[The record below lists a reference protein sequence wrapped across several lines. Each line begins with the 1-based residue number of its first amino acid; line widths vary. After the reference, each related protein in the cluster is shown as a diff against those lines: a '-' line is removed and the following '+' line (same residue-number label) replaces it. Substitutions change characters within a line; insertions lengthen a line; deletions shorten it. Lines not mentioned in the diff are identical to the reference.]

1 MPSIPLPEK
10 GQPLDLNYIY
20 EMASQINS
28 LTNTVAIRATSSS
41 KVNTNT
47 ETTSNLRFFA
57 STVPISATSATTG
70 NTEGFSVTYPELKFT
85 PVVTAT
91 VVNNSGSDAGKAA
104 TVVLTNV
111 SAGRTEGLVRFGASG
126 AINLSVN
133 VIVIGIPN

>member
-28 LTNTVAIRATSSS
+28 LTNTVAVRATSSS

-57 STVPISATSATTG
+57 ATLPITRTSATTG
-70 NTEGFSVTYPELKFT
+70 ETEIFSFNYPELKFI

-104 TVVLTNV
+104 TVVLNTV
-111 SAGRTEGLVRFGASG
+111 TTSKAEGVVRFGASG

-133 VIVIGIPN
+133 VIAVGIPN

>member
-28 LTNTVAIRATSSS
+28 LTNTVAIRATTSS

-57 STVPISATSATTG
+57 STIPIAVTSATTG

-85 PVVTAT
+85 PVATAS

-111 SAGRTEGLVRFGASG
+111 SAGRTEGIVRFGASG
-126 AINLSVN
+126 GIDLSVN
-133 VIVIGIPN
+133 VIIVGIPN

>member
-57 STVPISATSATTG
+57 SSVPIARTSATSG
-70 NTEGFSVTYPELKFT
+70 QTEEFSVTYPELKFT

-111 SAGRTEGLVRFGASG
+111 NAGRTEGIVRFGASG